1 MNSNYLYLIQKK
13 ENHGTNLFK
22 IGLIRSK
29 DKINKNHRISLL
41 LNNNNKLFKLSN
53 LVREMSNK
61 FLKSSKK
68 NYFIGKE
75 NDIKLFILGYY
86 KNLYTNKFEKI
97 IEHNKFRMIKII
109 CLSKIKDNEKYNTI
123 VKLCDQKVELRNI
136 IFDSNLSDFEKHT
149 LINNMVE
156 MKSVQA
162 VQANQSNQSINNF
175 GEENY
180 NYIEYHD
187 LSNALRTK
195 TTIEILNE
203 YLNIVHFN
211 DIHPENH
218 NIINSN
224 NSIKIYENKK
234 WRNNNTRNM
243 QKILENSIKNVY
255 YLIFTITVE
264 NSSDDFIYSKGL
276 LVLKK
281 INKLLE
287 LS

>member
-13 ENHGTNLFK
+13 ENHGSNLFK

-29 DKINKNHRISLL
+29 NKINKNHRISLL
-41 LNNNNKLFKLSN
+41 LNNNNKLFKLYN
-53 LVREMSNK
+53 LVREMSST

-75 NDIKLFILGYY
+75 NEIKLFILGYY
-86 KNLYTNKFEKI
+86 KNLYARQFEKI

-149 LINNMVE
+149 LINNMVK
-156 MKSVQA
+156 MKS
-162 VQANQSNQSINNF
+162 NQTNQSINNF

-180 NYIEYHD
+180 NYIDYND
-187 LSNALRTK
+187 LTNALRTK
-195 TTIEILNE
+195 STIEILNE

-224 NSIKIYENKK
+224 NLIKIYENNK
-234 WRNNNTRNM
+234 WINNNKRNM
-243 QKILENSIKNVY
+243 QKILENTIKNIY
-255 YLIFTITVE
+255 YLIFSITVE
-264 NSSDDFIYSKGL
+264 NTCDDFIYSKGL

-287 LS
+287 LL